1 MAPFRYDT
9 PETSPLVGTIADI
22 IQRGGLLQGQNA
34 QALAEINAR
43 AQAQSGALWGRAI
56 ENISQIPTQL
66 GEQKRRDALA
76 NSEIAVRDVQ
86 LKGAQAQQQQQ
97 QQQREGEQ
105 YLAGLIKQYQ
115 DPNTGEIDAEKVANF
130 VSAKYP
136 GVGEQWLKHY
146 SDAQGDLGKLR
157 AAKTAHSNAEEV
169 LIANAAAKAADPGD
183 FLARIGTAKATGDLS
198 PTRIAQIQKDFS
210 STDDWD
216 ALKQQYIDRG
226 NELLPKVK
234 LNEGD
239 KLLSGIDQQVLAD
252 NPKPKPAAPKV
263 TTAEQELD
271 AYAVTKYGAGAD
283 RSKLTFG
290 DLQALEQQKAAAKSK
305 AAIAQHVAERNYDV
319 ANPIPVKD
327 KSQDELEKDYRTA
340 LRASISNRSG
350 GIGQE
355 DQKVRQANDLI
366 VMMNQ
371 FYNPKTGGYDIP
383 RVQMNELGLGLA
395 KLVAPNSAAGVQMLE
410 EFSQKTAKGDTAA
423 LWTYLTGKPEPA
435 NTQEITKVLRDSIER
450 QGKVSEQQR
459 NAELDYLRGTVLPTN
474 LEDARRDA
482 INKAAMVPLYRTRE
496 IQNPTTGER
505 RIQTSMDG
513 GKTWR

>member
-76 NSEIAVRDVQ
+76 NSEIAVRDMQ

-226 NELLPKVK
+226 NELVPKVTLK
-234 LNEGD
+234 EGE
-239 KLLSGIDQQVLAD
+239 KVLSGIDQQELAS
-252 NPKPKPAAPKV
+252 NPKPKPPAPKV
-263 TTAEQELD
+263 TPTEQELD
-271 AYAVTKYGAGAD
+271 AYAVSKYGEGAD

-290 DLQALEQQKAAAKSK
+290 DLQALDQQKAAAKSK
-305 AAIAQHVAERNYDV
+305 AALQQHIDERTYDN
-319 ANPIPVKD
+319 AHPAPVKAANQ
-327 KSQDELEKDYRTA
+327 SVLENQARTV
-340 LRASISNRSG
+340 LSRAMSNRSG

-355 DQKVRQANDLI
+355 DTKVRQANHLLGLLT
-366 VMMNQ
+366 Q
-371 FYNPKTGGYDIP
+371 FSDGKGGYNIP
-383 RVQMNELGLGLA
+383 RVQLNELALGLA
-395 KLVAPNSAAGVQMLE
+395 QLTAPAGAAGVQMLH
-410 EFSQKTAKGDTAA
+410 EFQQRTAVGDIAGA
-423 LWTYLTGKPEPA
+423 MTYLTGQPVGA
-435 NTQEITKVLRDSIER
+435 NTQAITKMLKESIQR
-450 QGKVSEQQR
+450 QGEIAEQNR
-459 NAELDYLRGTVLPTN
+459 EDELNFLRGLMPTE
-474 LEDARRDA
+474 LEDERRA
-482 INKAAMVPLYRTRE
+482 KLEKATLVPLNRSTFETKPAAVQPGVVPPE
-496 IQNPTTGER
+496 IQKLLER
-505 RIQTSMDG
+505 
-513 GKTWR
+513 K